1 MFKSLR
7 TSTELNTSNIDTS
20 DEVVLRLQLDQQS
33 IPVTVDGFEIGSSRH
48 CDLKLSEPSIPFLHS
63 LIHNQRGA
71 IWIEAADESAILL
84 VNDHPCRRMALRHGD
99 RLKIGSSELVVD
111 FGIQSDRSVDH
122 NMSDDHTFEDIYSLT
137 AEELCDRIATEQAM
151 VQELSDEERSGW
163 EALLHAIEAVR
174 VEPGL
179 GEMVEGGTLPM
190 QEELVSYD
198 ALFEQIQELHETIVD
213 RSRELD
219 QKEAEVLAST
229 SIIEE
234 SQQRVTQRLD
244 EIIDQLNKSDG
255 STEFRA
261 SA

>member
-1 MFKSLR
+1 M
-7 TSTELNTSNIDTS
+7 
-20 DEVVLRLQLDQQS
+20 LRLHLDKHA
-33 IPVTVDGFEIGSSRH
+33 IPVTHDGFQIGSSRH
-48 CDLKLSEPSIPFLHS
+48 CDLKFNEPSIPFLHS

-71 IWIEAADESAILL
+71 IWIEAADENAILL
-84 VNDHPCRRMALRHGD
+84 VNDLQCRRMALRHGD
-99 RLKIGSSELVVD
+99 RLKIGSAELLVD
-111 FGIQSDRSVDH
+111 LGIHKDQSAGESF
-122 NMSDDHTFEDIYSLT
+122 SDDQTVEELHSLT

-151 VQELSDEERSGW
+151 VQELSDGARSGW

-174 VEPGL
+174 VEPGR
-179 GEMVEGGTLPM
+179 EMVEDGTLPIP
-190 QEELVSYD
+190 EELVSYE

-213 RSRELD
+213 RSRELE

-244 EIIDQLNKSDG
+244 KIIDHFNKADG
-255 STEFRA
+255 SNELRA

>member
-33 IPVTVDGFEIGSSRH
+33 IPVTHDGFEIGSSRH
-48 CDLKLSEPSIPFLHS
+48 CDLKFREPSIPLLHS

-71 IWIEAADESAILL
+71 VWIEAADEKAILL
-84 VNDHPCRRMALRHGD
+84 VNDHLCRRMALRHGD
-99 RLKIGSSELVVD
+99 RLKIGSTELVVD
-111 FGIQSDRSVDH
+111 LGIQSDQSARESI
-122 NMSDDHTFEDIYSLT
+122 SDDQAVDELHSLT
-137 AEELCDRIATEQAM
+137 AEELCDRIAIEQAM

-174 VEPGL
+174 VAPGL
-179 GEMVEGGTLPM
+179 GETVEGGTLPIP
-190 QEELVSYD
+190 EELVSYD

-213 RSRELD
+213 RSRELE

-234 SQQRVTQRLD
+234 SQQRVAQRLD
-244 EIIDQLNKSDG
+244 EIIDHFNKSDG
-255 STEFRA
+255 STELRA